1 MIWFESVNTWLPMF
15 KFAAAAVVPFAIPI
29 AAEVF
34 SRRFSADLRCKLWM
48 FAMLSMCVAPFLYR
62 IHVQWPIMAKSSAKA
77 ASPLSDRKYEM
88 EYARP
93 TGSLPSL
100 EGQPGTEPSRMPVA
114 LPANAKPNEALQSQT
129 SPASNSNR
137 TFSLSNLYLA
147 IVCVLL
153 CRVLY
158 MHWRA
163 FLIRS
168 RSEPIENLG
177 GHSFLQGWSCHNSIT
192 IKTSEDIRVPTVV
205 GVIRPAILLPKDT
218 VNWPTEKLMTVVQH
232 ESAHIARR
240 DIFWTTAAYVS
251 RAAFWINPLAW
262 IAVGRIMR
270 LRELACDD
278 IASKQAI
285 SVYSYA
291 EHLIAI
297 ARELSESREKG
308 YLIASTASAIQQS
321 ELKLRL
327 QHILDARQSR
337 VPSSVCSTLVFACA
351 FGSLAAFCGACL
363 PSSITET
370 IVATD
375 DPPKSKTIQG
385 AVLFSG
391 YVRDRSGEPIA
402 GVKLSAGYWDQSLTE
417 QDRLASEATTNE
429 DGYFEWRTPLVFRL
443 HVTKFG
449 YLNQQVEVSGPKERQ
464 IVLQDA
470 YKIRGMVLG
479 ADSKPVAGAKVSAFL
494 EADVAQPPRTV
505 LTTDANGKF
514 EYAGASRPAVNLAA
528 FDDDGQA
535 GTLAKASSIDNN
547 NIIQLLP
554 PKNVKLRVKDHAG
567 NPILDA
573 EVILGSWNKS
583 GVIRLTDQSNTQGE
597 VVWPKAPSG
606 TLVIAARSPGLRTAW
621 AILNTQTSATAEM
634 TLYPPL
640 KFSCTAVDSE
650 TGESIKDFIVAR
662 RYERIVSGK
671 LDDENYPQGSL
682 PEIFRNRGTLGDRTK
697 DGVLTFVSDYAF
709 DKMTLKIHA
718 DGYQT
723 LEDIIVSDAE
733 VSPRRNYRLTK
744 MKHDTA
750 TEIQVVGPDGK
761 PASNV
766 NVQVQSPGRGG
777 MLRSDP
783 DEIAV
788 ENLQN
793 AGAYLKT
800 SSNGKLFLPADPKIG
815 TMTAWGDS
823 GWFFDNLSTFDPG
836 KPLALEPYSR
846 VRIRLPLNMR
856 QNKLARFVLKKNVEV
871 QLKGGPI
878 SNSVWIEVNPTNEA
892 IQEEIVVERALGGTM
907 SLVDTSMRP
916 NQRLVNE
923 NFIASFEVEPGSEV
937 LVDLTGTSKISG
949 NLSLPK
955 NAKLRLEQLEIRA
968 STRGKDQTKTYRS
981 FVQSDGYFEFNEIS
995 AGDYTFS
1002 IPSTEI
1008 EPQGGMPQP
1017 LPLNFA
1023 ILNLGIDLQESV
1035 AEGQTRDLGVVETKI
1050 LMPR

>member
-1 MIWFESVNTWLPMF
+1 MNWIETVNTYLPAF
-15 KFAAAAVVPFAIPI
+15 KFVTAIAVPFVIPI
-29 AAEVF
+29 FVEVF
-34 SRRFSADLRCKLWM
+34 PRRFSADLRCKLWL
-48 FAMLSMCVAPFLYR
+48 FAMFSMCVAPFLYR
-62 IHVQWPIMAKSSAKA
+62 IHVQWPIIAKSSAKA
-77 ASPLSDRKYEM
+77 AGPLSDRKYES
-88 EYARP
+88 EYTGPA
-93 TGSLPSL
+93 GSLPIL
-100 EGQPGTEPSRMPVA
+100 EGQPGTEPSRTPVV
-114 LPANAKPNEALQSQT
+114 LPANSKLKKAIESQIN
-129 SPASNSNR
+129 PASNSNR

-147 IVCVLL
+147 VVCVLL

-163 FLIRS
+163 FLVRS

-177 GHSFLQGWSCHNSIT
+177 SHSFLQGWSCRNSIT
-192 IKTSEDIRVPTVV
+192 LKTSRDIRVPTVV
-205 GVIRPAILLPKDT
+205 GLIRPAILLPKDT
-218 VNWPTEKLMTVVQH
+218 ANWPAEKLMAVVQH

-240 DIFWTTAAYVS
+240 DILWTAVAYVL

-262 IAVGRIMR
+262 IAVARITR

-278 IASKQAI
+278 IASKQAL
-285 SVYSYA
+285 SVFSYA

-297 ARELSESREKG
+297 ARELSESRDKS
-308 YLIASTASAIQQS
+308 YLIASTASAIQQT
-321 ELKLRL
+321 ELKFRL

-337 VPSSVCSTLVFACA
+337 VPLSVCSTLVFATA

-391 YVRDRSGEPIA
+391 YVRDRIGEPIA

-417 QDRLASEATTNE
+417 QDRLASEVTTNE
-429 DGYFEWRTPLVFRL
+429 NGYFEWRNPLVFRL

-449 YLNQQVEVSGPKERQ
+449 YLNQQIDVSGPKERQ

-470 YKIRGMVLG
+470 YKIRGAVLG
-479 ADSKPVAGAKVSAFL
+479 PDSRPVAGAKVSAFID
-494 EADVAQPPRTV
+494 ADVAQPPRTV

-514 EYAGASRPAVNLAA
+514 EYAGASRPKVNLAA

-535 GTLAKASSIDNN
+535 GTLANASSIDNN

-567 NPILDA
+567 NPVPDA

-583 GVIRLTDQSNTQGE
+583 GVIRLTDQSNSQGE
-597 VVWPKAPSG
+597 VVWSKAPSG
-606 TLVIAARSPGLRTAW
+606 TLVIAARRPGFRTAW

-640 KFSCTAVDSE
+640 EFSCTAVDSE
-650 TGESIKDFIVAR
+650 TGESLNDFIVTR
-662 RYERIVSGK
+662 RYERKVSGK
-671 LDDENYPQGSL
+671 LDDEKPPRGSL

-709 DKMTLKIHA
+709 DKMMLKIHA

-723 LEDIIVSDAE
+723 LEDNIVSETE
-733 VSPRRNYRLTK
+733 VSPRRIYRLTK

-793 AGAYLKT
+793 PGAYLKT

-846 VRIRLPLNMR
+846 VRIRFPLNMR

-871 QLKGGPI
+871 QFKGGPI
-878 SNSVWIEVNPTNEA
+878 ANSVWIEVNPTSEA
-892 IQEEIVVERALGGTM
+892 IQEEILVERALGGTI

-923 NFIASFEVEPGSEV
+923 NIIASFEVEPGSEV

-949 NLSLPK
+949 TLLLPK
-955 NAKLRLEQLEIRA
+955 NAKVRLEQLEIRA

-981 FVQSDGYFEFNEIS
+981 FVQNDGYFEFNEIS

-1002 IPSTEI
+1002 IPGTEI
-1008 EPQGGMPQP
+1008 EPQGGMRQP
-1017 LPLNFA
+1017 LPQNFA
-1023 ILNLGIDLQESV
+1023 ILSLGIDLEESI

-1050 LMPR
+1050 LMQR